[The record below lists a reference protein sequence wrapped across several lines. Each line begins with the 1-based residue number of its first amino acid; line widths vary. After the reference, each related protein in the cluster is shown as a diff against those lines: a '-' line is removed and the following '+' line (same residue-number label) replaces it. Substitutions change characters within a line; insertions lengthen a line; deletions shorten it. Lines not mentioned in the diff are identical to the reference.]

1 MIHRHF
7 IIFCLFAIVSSLRAQ
22 EPPEEVVR
30 VTIRPAATP
39 VPALKYQ
46 FLPEVRDLISG
57 NALIHYHRA
66 VLLAG
71 KPPGPD
77 DKYWNWVVMQTKELP
92 RDEVRSYLQ
101 RYRQVF
107 RELGLAARCDHCDWQ
122 FRERARTDAFS
133 ALLPDVQQLR
143 DLANLL
149 KLQAQL
155 EIVDGHFTEAVR
167 TLRLGYTM
175 AKHANQADTLIS
187 SLVGAAI
194 AQLMTDQT
202 TELLQIPGAPNLYWA
217 LTDLPR
223 PFIDLRTPMQAE
235 RLMVN
240 GLFPLQEGDIDVRT
254 TPLSIDQLQE
264 RLEHLM
270 GDRPHERTQFRLAL
284 IAITAKGYPEAK
296 RYLLSEGLPAET
308 VEAMPRFQVVLL
320 FALAEYNRLFDEM
333 LKWQGLPYWQ
343 ARPGLEKAME
353 GVREEKIR
361 AGELERI
368 PLAALLIP
376 AVHNVVF
383 ATTRID
389 RKVAALRCI
398 EAIRL
403 YNAGHEGK
411 FPGALTEIT
420 EVPIPIDPVT
430 GKDFEYKMEDGKAV
444 LAAPPPAGQKPHS
457 GNNLKYEL
465 TLAK

>member
-1 MIHRHF
+1 
-7 IIFCLFAIVSSLRAQ
+7 
-22 EPPEEVVR
+22 
-30 VTIRPAATP
+30 
-39 VPALKYQ
+39 
-46 FLPEVRDLISG
+46 
-57 NALIHYHRA
+57 
-66 VLLAG
+66 
-71 KPPGPD
+71 
-77 DKYWNWVVMQTKELP
+77 
-92 RDEVRSYLQ
+92 
-101 RYRQVF
+101 
-107 RELGLAARCDHCDWQ
+107 
-122 FRERARTDAFS
+122 
-133 ALLPDVQQLR
+133 
-143 DLANLL
+143 
-149 KLQAQL
+149 
-155 EIVDGHFTEAVR
+155 
-167 TLRLGYTM
+167 
-175 AKHANQADTLIS
+175 
-187 SLVGAAI
+187 
-194 AQLMTDQT
+194 
-202 TELLQIPGAPNLYWA
+202 
-217 LTDLPR
+217 
-223 PFIDLRTPMQAE
+223 MQAE

-284 IAITAKGYPEAK
+284 IAITAKAYPEAK
-296 RYLLSEGLPAET
+296 RYLLLEGLPTET
-308 VEAMPRFQVVLL
+308 VETMPRFQVVLL